1 MLMVT
6 VRGASNAKVSSSSP
20 SWRVVTVQGT
30 EAVTAL
36 GPGCRTART
45 VLRPAA
51 VKSSVAFKALLS
63 GAQSVCRTKASKP
76 VVRVPGR

>member
-36 GPGCRTART
+36 EPGCRTTRT